1 MIAACA
7 LTSAST
13 RDASK
18 IGLIAAVVSS
28 LVETPM
34 PALIMVVW
42 LPLPRP
48 MPASMPSVLVA
59 SVTTQIP
66 ALLAS

>member
-1 MIAACA
+1 M
-7 LTSAST
+7 
-13 RDASK
+13 
-18 IGLIAAVVSS
+18 IAAVVSS